1 MLQICGKLQMQ
12 QMYGRLF
19 KFVTFLLLY
28 VIAYYSFSGS
38 YASLQPVYEPIHD
51 IRGQKLIK

>member
-1 MLQICGKLQMQ
+1 MQ
-12 QMYGRLF
+12 QIYGRLF

-28 VIAYYSFSGS
+28 LIAYSFSGS

-51 IRGQKLIK
+51 IRGQQLIK

>member
-1 MLQICGKLQMQ
+1 MLKICGKLQMQ
-12 QMYGRLF
+12 QIYGRLF

-28 VIAYYSFSGS
+28 LIAYSFSGS

-51 IRGQKLIK
+51 IRGQQLIK